1 MIAAEL
7 QRLYSEL
14 PQGVKLVAV
23 SKYHPTSAILEALA
37 AGQHIFGESH
47 VQELQQKHTALA
59 QEPVEWH
66 FIGHLQTNKVKYIVP
81 YVALIH
87 AVDSPHL
94 LAEINKQALRAGRTV
109 RCLLQLHVAAEAT
122 KFGFTPDEAEIF
134 LRSGEWCNM
143 SGVEIAGIMTMATNT
158 DDDRRVHEDFRTA
171 HDFFVMAKR
180 KFFAGAPAFTELSM
194 GMSDD
199 WPIAVEEGS
208 TMVRIGTRIFGERDY
223 SNPQIR

>member
-1 MIAAEL
+1 MIATEL

-23 SKYHPTSAILEALA
+23 SKYHPASAILEALA
-37 AGQHIFGESH
+37 AGQKIFGESH
-47 VQELQQKHTALA
+47 VQELQQKHTSLA
-59 QEPVEWH
+59 EEPVEWH

-81 YVALIH
+81 YVSLIH
-87 AVDSPHL
+87 AVDSQHL
-94 LAEINKQALRAGRTV
+94 LSEINKQALRAGRTV
-109 RCLLQLHVAAEAT
+109 RCLLQLHVAAETT
-122 KFGFTPDEAEIF
+122 KFGFTPDEAAAY
-134 LRSGEWCNM
+134 LQSGEWRNM
-143 SGVEIAGIMTMATNT
+143 EGVEIAGIMTIATNT
-158 DDDRRVHEDFRTA
+158 DDTRHIRADFRQA

-180 KFFAGAPAFTELSM
+180 EFFANAPTFAELSM

-223 SNPQIR
+223 CKT